1 MTKPLQQ
8 DFTQG
13 NILKQLITFSGPLI
27 LANLLQTSYQFIDSL
42 WVGNL
47 IGDDAL
53 GSVSISSTIIF
64 IVLALVLGI
73 NNAQLTILSQQRGK
87 DSEVG
92 LRRYLNAFVVILS
105 ILGIILGI
113 LGFFLAEFLLKLIG
127 TPKEMVAGAKTYL
140 QINFLGIIFLI
151 GYNFISTVLRS
162 LGDSKTPLRIVAL
175 AVSLNVVL
183 DPLFISGLNLGIA
196 GVAYA
201 TIVSQALSFFI
212 GLYFILKKRLAPFSI
227 PFIPKKEE
235 VKLIL
240 NLGIPAGLQSTIF
253 STGSAAIMSVVTSFG
268 PAVVA
273 GYSAAQ
279 RIDSMIMLP
288 AHALGTAVNSMAG
301 QNIGKGNMKRVNQIA
316 KTAVLYNFA
325 IMTALGLLV
334 IAFGRYGVVL
344 FISEDE
350 AIQYGTRFIQVIA
363 LTFPFLGINFVLNGI
378 VRASGAMYQVLA
390 LNIISFW
397 VLRVPLS
404 ALFAKLFGEVGVAIG
419 MGTSFIISSLIAFLY
434 FKYGKWREKVLF
446 K

>member
-1 MTKPLQQ
+1 
-8 DFTQG
+8 
-13 NILKQLITFSGPLI
+13 
-27 LANLLQTSYQFIDSL
+27 
-42 WVGNL
+42 
-47 IGDDAL
+47 
-53 GSVSISSTIIF
+53 
-64 IVLALVLGI
+64 
-73 NNAQLTILSQQRGK
+73 
-87 DSEVG
+87 
-92 LRRYLNAFVVILS
+92 
-105 ILGIILGI
+105 
-113 LGFFLAEFLLKLIG
+113 
-127 TPKEMVAGAKTYL
+127 
-140 QINFLGIIFLI
+140 
-151 GYNFISTVLRS
+151 
-162 LGDSKTPLRIVAL
+162 
-175 AVSLNVVL
+175 
-183 DPLFISGLNLGIA
+183 
-196 GVAYA
+196 
-201 TIVSQALSFFI
+201 
-212 GLYFILKKRLAPFSI
+212 
-227 PFIPKKEE
+227 
-235 VKLIL
+235 
-240 NLGIPAGLQSTIF
+240 
-253 STGSAAIMSVVTSFG
+253 
-268 PAVVA
+268 
-273 GYSAAQ
+273 
-279 RIDSMIMLP
+279 MLP

-350 AIQYGTRFIQVIA
+350 AIQYGTRFIQIIA